1 MATIHWCSKS
11 MDNPT
16 SEKTMH
22 RETFVRTYISSSEF
36 LNYAFSLKSW
46 TILDSQ
52 QENCELQVK
61 TVYCIPFVLRS
72 PLSLV
77 SVTTKNLQHFIILR

>member
-1 MATIHWCSKS
+1 MTMIHWCSKS
-11 MDNPT
+11 IDNPT

-22 RETFVRTYISSSEF
+22 RESFVKTYISSSDF
-36 LNYAFSLKSW
+36 LNYAFPLESW

-52 QENCELQVK
+52 QKNCELQVK

-72 PLSLV
+72 PPSLV
-77 SVTTKNLQHFIILR
+77 SVTTKNLQHFIIIE